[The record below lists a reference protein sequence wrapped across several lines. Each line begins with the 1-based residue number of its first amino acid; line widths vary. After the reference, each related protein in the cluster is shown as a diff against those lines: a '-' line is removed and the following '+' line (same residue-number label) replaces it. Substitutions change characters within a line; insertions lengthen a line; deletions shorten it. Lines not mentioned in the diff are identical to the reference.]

1 MTSKTIEQERTI
13 LQHWLESKLPDV
25 DNLTVS
31 DLGDAKG
38 GGWSARIMFAT
49 VTGNRQGQAFNRKLV
64 VRFLPD
70 YLLFLGTN
78 LEMQWRFCEAMNRH
92 SDIPVPEIIGVE
104 NDAAVLGQPFYVMER
119 LSGEVAAQ
127 SPNYNQEGWIS
138 ELPVPQRNTLWR
150 NALHTLAG
158 LHRLDWR
165 QGFEFLNQPQYGE
178 PGIDQLLNWLV
189 AWRDWAAKG
198 RKLPVVD
205 AAVDYLLRERP
216 ADAGVSVLWGD
227 PTPSNV
233 LWRDDQTVAG
243 IIDFESVT
251 LGPPEADLGWWLY
264 MNNLLSEGYR
274 IKRLEGLPS
283 AEESIAIYEEALGR
297 KVANMAYYD
306 ILAAVRMA
314 IITVRSVD
322 LHISLGHI
330 AADNNSYTNNPV
342 TAYIATK
349 LNLPV
354 PEIGED
360 FHTFTANIFPMGDD
374 D

>member
-1 MTSKTIEQERTI
+1 MTASDNHREQAI
-13 LQHWLESKLPDV
+13 LQDWLRVKMPSSD
-25 DNLTVS
+25 DLTVTALS
-31 DLGDAKG
+31 DAKG
-38 GGWSARIMFAT
+38 GGWSARIIF
-49 VTGNRQGQAFNRKLV
+49 VTIAYSEAGHQREDRLV

-70 YLLFLGTN
+70 YLLFLGTD
-78 LEMQWRFCEAMNRH
+78 LEVQWRFCEALRQH
-92 SDIPVPEIIGVE
+92 SSIPAPAILGVE
-104 NDAAVLGQPFYVMER
+104 NDPAVLGQPFYVMER
-119 LSGEVAAQ
+119 VSGEVASQ
-127 SPNYNQEGWIS
+127 SPNYNLEGWIT
-138 ELPVPQRNTLWR
+138 ELPVPQRTELWR
-150 NALHTLAG
+150 NALTTLAE

-165 QGFEFLNQPQYGE
+165 QGFEFLNQPEYGE
-178 PGIDQLLNWLV
+178 PGLDQLLNWLV

-205 AAVDYLLRERP
+205 ATIDYLLREKP
-216 ADAGVSVLWGD
+216 AQSGVSVLWGD

-233 LWRDDQTVAG
+233 LWGKDLKVNG

-283 AEESIAIYEEALGR
+283 AKESIEMYEQALGR
-297 KVANMAYYD
+297 KVEHMDYYD

-330 AADNNSYTNNPV
+330 AADNNSITHNPV
-342 TAYIATK
+342 TVYLANK

>member
-1 MTSKTIEQERTI
+1 MVTRTLEQERTI
-13 LQHWLESKLPDV
+13 LERWLATKVPAI
-25 DNLTVS
+25 DNLAVS
-31 DLGDAKG
+31 DLGEAKG

-49 VTGNRQGQAFNRKLV
+49 VTGNRQGQPFTRKLV

-78 LEMQWRFCEAMNRH
+78 LEMQWRFCEAMNQH

-127 SPNYNQEGWIS
+127 SPNYNQEGWIT
-138 ELPVPQRNTLWR
+138 ELPVPQRSALWR

-158 LHRLDWR
+158 LHRLDWH

-205 AAVDYLLRERP
+205 AALDYLLKERP
-216 ADAGVSVLWGD
+216 ANSGVSVLWGD

-233 LWRDDQTVAG
+233 LWREDQSVAG

-283 AEESIAIYEEALGR
+283 PEESIAMYEEALGR

-330 AADNNSYTNNPV
+330 AADNNSYINNPV

-354 PEIGED
+354 PEIGAD
-360 FHTFTANIFPMGDD
+360 FHTFTSNIFPMGDD

>member
-158 LHRLDWR
+158 L
-165 QGFEFLNQPQYGE
+165 
-178 PGIDQLLNWLV
+178 
-189 AWRDWAAKG
+189 
-198 RKLPVVD
+198 
-205 AAVDYLLRERP
+205 
-216 ADAGVSVLWGD
+216 
-227 PTPSNV
+227 
-233 LWRDDQTVAG
+233 
-243 IIDFESVT
+243 
-251 LGPPEADLGWWLY
+251 
-264 MNNLLSEGYR
+264 
-274 IKRLEGLPS
+274 
-283 AEESIAIYEEALGR
+283 
-297 KVANMAYYD
+297 
-306 ILAAVRMA
+306 
-314 IITVRSVD
+314 
-322 LHISLGHI
+322 
-330 AADNNSYTNNPV
+330 
-342 TAYIATK
+342 
-349 LNLPV
+349 
-354 PEIGED
+354 
-360 FHTFTANIFPMGDD
+360 
-374 D
+374 